1 MTKSDWLIRETVA
14 WLSYLSA
21 YSVPAWQENMIQ
33 PLAVGYFVVMA
44 DGKVQHGYIHVIGL
58 SKIFTI
64 NK

>member
-1 MTKSDWLIRETVA
+1 
-14 WLSYLSA
+14 
-21 YSVPAWQENMIQ
+21 MIQ

-44 DGKVQHGYIHVIGL
+44 DGKVQHGYILSMVNVIGL